1 MPQSRKRQTGRRRG
15 RSQGLYSPSQSQRR
29 GPRSGTRIIALA
41 LVGALAL
48 AGAYLLLRGGGGG
61 RSGEVTT
68 ASGLRYVDLVE
79 GTGPTPQP
87 GQRVS
92 VHYTGTL
99 ESGVKFESS
108 RDRNQPL
115 EFTLGRGMVIKGWD
129 EGIAT
134 MKVGGKRK
142 LIVPAKLGYGPQ
154 GRPPSIPGNATLIFE
169 IELLGIK

>member
-15 RSQGLYSPSQSQRR
+15 RSHGLYSQSSGQRR

-41 LVGALAL
+41 LVGALVL
-48 AGAYLLLRGGGGG
+48 AGAYLLWRGSGG

-68 ASGLRYVDLVE
+68 ASGLRYIDLVE
-79 GTGPTPQP
+79 GTGPTPQA

-99 ESGVKFESS
+99 ESGVKFDSS
-108 RDRNQPL
+108 HDSNQPY
-115 EFTLGRGMVIKGWD
+115 EFTLGRGTVIKGWD

-154 GRPPSIPGNATLIFE
+154 GRPPKIPGNATLIFE
-169 IELLGIK
+169 VELLGVK

>member
-15 RSQGLYSPSQSQRR
+15 RSHGLYSQPSSQRR
-29 GPRSGTRIIALA
+29 GPRSGTRIISLA

-48 AGAYLLLRGGGGG
+48 AGAYLLLSGGGGG
-61 RSGEVTT
+61 RSEEVTT

-79 GTGPTPQP
+79 GTGPTPQV

-99 ESGVKFESS
+99 ESGVKFDSS
-108 RDRNQPL
+108 HDSNQPY
-115 EFTLGRGMVIKGWD
+115 EFALGRGTVIKGWD

-142 LIVPAKLGYGPQ
+142 LIIPAKLGYGPE
-154 GRPPSIPGNATLIFE
+154 GRPPKIPGNATLIFE